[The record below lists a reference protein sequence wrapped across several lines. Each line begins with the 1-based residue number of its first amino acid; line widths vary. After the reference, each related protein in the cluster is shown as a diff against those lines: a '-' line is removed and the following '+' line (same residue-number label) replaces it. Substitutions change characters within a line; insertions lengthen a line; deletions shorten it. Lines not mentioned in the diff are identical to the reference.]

1 MNFGNLLVLLS
12 SRILHVI
19 ILLFS
24 IFFYSLPTIADE
36 SSEREVKIKIAYLF
50 HFNQF
55 TEWAIKLPVF
65 NYCVYE
71 DTHFTEL
78 LKQAYVGKKHGDTD
92 IEVQNITAQSN
103 VDNCQLLYFPN
114 NISTDLL
121 ARIRKKP
128 ILSVGTQK
136 NFVEQGGIIY
146 LFEEDQKIRFFVNNT
161 IASAS
166 VLKINSQL
174 LALSKEPTP

>member
-1 MNFGNLLVLLS
+1 MTNNDLVLM
-12 SRILHVI
+12 
-19 ILLFS
+19 LLQRTLRVMIFIVS
-24 IFFYSLPTIADE
+24 IFFYSSPIAADE
-36 SSEREVKIKIAYLF
+36 SSERENKIKIAYLF

-71 DTHFTEL
+71 DAHFSDL
-78 LKQAYVGKKHGDTD
+78 LKQAYLNKKRGDSYID
-92 IEVQNITAQSN
+92 VRNINAQSN
-103 VDNCQLLYFPN
+103 LDNCQLVYFPSD
-114 NISTDLL
+114 ISADLL

-136 NFVEQGGIIY
+136 NFIEQGGIIY
-146 LFEEDQKIRFFVNNT
+146 LFEEDQKIRFFINNT
-161 IASAS
+161 VALASG
-166 VLKINSQL
+166 LKINSQL

>member
-1 MNFGNLLVLLS
+1 MNFSNSLVILL
-12 SRILHVI
+12 RRTLHVI

-24 IFFYSLPTIADE
+24 IFFCTLPAIADE

-55 TEWAIKLPVF
+55 TEWAVKLPVF
-65 NYCVYE
+65 NYCVY
-71 DTHFTEL
+71 DDAHFTEL

-92 IEVQNITAQSN
+92 IDVQNITAQSN
-103 VDNCQLLYFPN
+103 IDNCQLLYFPKD
-114 NISTDLL
+114 ISSDLL
-121 ARIRKKP
+121 ARIHKKP

-146 LFEEDQKIRFFVNNT
+146 LFEEDQKIRFFINNAT
-161 IASAS
+161 ASAS
-166 VLKINSQL
+166 GLKINSQL